1 MVESAHAGGMDIH
14 LTFSKPQE
22 HDGRQ
27 VCELGLSA
35 DRLVIGGGTLR
46 ALDKGSVVSEAALD
60 DIAVIDLPGRRSVSA
75 LRERHPNAYRPWT
88 PDEDTRLL
96 ALLDQGEPLESL
108 TERFGRGKNAILGRL
123 YKLGA
128 FKT

>member
-1 MVESAHAGGMDIH
+1 MVEGAHAGGMDIH

-22 HDGRQ
+22 HDGRP

-35 DRLVIGGGTLR
+35 DRLVIGDGTLR
-46 ALDKGSVVSEAALD
+46 ALDKGSVVGEAALD

-108 TERFGRGKNAILGRL
+108 TERLGRGKNAVLGRL